1 MGGGGVKVPLVFF
14 TLSVAWAH
22 LGLTPVSSC
31 TLVLGSPSHRSS
43 FFISIWHFGDPEFLW
58 TGSPS
63 SGSQESLRSEP
74 FWNRVWP
81 GLDAQSCAAH
91 GGAER
96 DFYTHVGTPLSRPS
110 SLAPPLRPSR
120 SLRVSRAG
128 AGTASCASAE
138 CISCHLFLCRFWKEE
153 ASLALL
159 ACVAWFPRTKPR
171 GVPISSACTRR
182 RGVRVLRRWT
192 LANPGRAP
200 LLLTS
205 SCWVL
210 LGWGRGRG
218 AHSFH
223 WGLEQESC

>member
-120 SLRVSRAG
+120 SPGFQSRGWHGFLCVSRM
-128 AGTASCASAE
+128 
-138 CISCHLFLCRFWKEE
+138 HFLPFVSLSFLEGGGKSGPPGLRGLVPPHE
-153 ASLALL
+153 AS
-159 ACVAWFPRTKPR
+159 
-171 GVPISSACTRR
+171 GSS
-182 RGVRVLRRWT
+182 
-192 LANPGRAP
+192 
-200 LLLTS
+200 
-205 SCWVL
+205 
-210 LGWGRGRG
+210 
-218 AHSFH
+218 H
-223 WGLEQESC
+223 